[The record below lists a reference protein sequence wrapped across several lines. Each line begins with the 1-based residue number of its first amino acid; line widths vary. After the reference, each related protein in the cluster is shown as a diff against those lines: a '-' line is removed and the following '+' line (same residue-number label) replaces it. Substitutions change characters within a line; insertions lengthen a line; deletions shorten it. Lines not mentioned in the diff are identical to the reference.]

1 MESISTTGST
11 VKPTKQKY
19 SKIWE
24 ADEKT
29 QNFLDRLSVG
39 GVDRFFQI
47 FMPDAKK
54 HSEWRPAGSKIVLPI
69 YVTEAEALFF
79 CVNPS
84 SMRVTEEDR
93 EEYPGKKDDWIAQR
107 VAPKNRTVA
116 ASNAV
121 IAEFD
126 GKDETAPTEEDI
138 QAIYDGM
145 RADPGNAK
153 VLDRVL
159 WRQAAGAVKKRIFL
173 TDPAKYKALARARID
188 ALDLPPSVIVDSG
201 GGYHCY
207 WLLRETFRITC
218 EGDLDRLK
226 SIYARWV
233 ARVGADP
240 DSKDIRRLLRVPG
253 VYNRKKAYAPDFPLV
268 HFVKYDL
275 TLSYTLDQIESLLPP
290 AEVRQA
296 PARGALLRSTGTAGD
311 LEKPLDVYNRE
322 NLIGDVLE
330 AAGYTWYKRDR
341 MSRPGDED
349 SGGVVIDRAANRSQ
363 HWSSADPLCSEY
375 WRRPSHVYIEYEHEG
390 QITEAVKT
398 LGAAQRK
405 AAKEASA
412 TRGAMPARG
421 RKLQSDI
428 AAMVP
433 DRVLVV
439 DAPAWLMDDGA
450 AGIVPDV
457 TPADMSDYAPFFD
470 EYAAPVGD
478 GLDVLLAEL
487 GAVADDKFAVM
498 RWALA
503 NAARCARLG
512 AAEMALLRL
521 ELQARKVAKVFID
534 GDFEE
539 AQRAAVAAVDAAADI
554 VASPPAPS
562 GEGSG
567 VTWATYSKTIES
579 LGYDVRMNDLDDT
592 VEVNGRKLA
601 DGQEAELLMRMH
613 DLGFKKAAWVQRS
626 VLATAHSKRYN
637 PIKEYLNGLVWD
649 GFDWLAEF
657 ERYVWDK
664 HPKIVYA
671 DGSIRPV
678 FGAWL
683 KRWGI
688 GAVGKVLKTGKLRGQ
703 NPMLVLS
710 GGQNAGKSTLA
721 RVLNPFP
728 DEYHCEETID
738 PDLNEH
744 KRFLC
749 TKFLWEVAEL
759 GATTRKA
766 DREGLKNFLTKQDE
780 NFRVPYAH
788 HPVTKPTT
796 ASFIGTLNPEAG
808 FLNDPTGHRR
818 FLVVDIARIDFSYID
833 KINIPQLWAQLVHLY
848 KSGEPAALSPEEKA
862 VADNIRGDHEME
874 DPFLGFVLKYY
885 TVDVNQTGW
894 VESVTEIVDQLLING
909 VHHANVTNI
918 GVSLKR
924 LGLESKRAT
933 VNKAKQT
940 VYFGLKRNDVG
951 DLKRR

>member
-1 MESISTTGST
+1 MESIATTGST
-11 VKPTKQKY
+11 VKTTKQKY
-19 SKIWE
+19 SRIWE
-24 ADEKT
+24 ADERT
-29 QNFLDRLSVG
+29 QNFLDRLSMG
-39 GVDRFFQI
+39 GADRYFQA
-47 FMPDAKK
+47 FMLNGKK
-54 HSEWRPAGSKIVLPI
+54 RSEWRPAGSKIVLPI

-93 EEYPGKKDDWIAQR
+93 EEYPGKKDEWIAQH
-107 VAPKNRTVA
+107 VAPKNRTIA

-126 GKDETAPTEEDI
+126 GKDETAPTDDDI
-138 QAIYDGM
+138 LAIYQPM

-173 TDPAKYKALARARID
+173 TDPAKYKAMARARID

-218 EGDLDRLK
+218 EADLDRLK

-240 DSKDIRRLLRVPG
+240 DSKDVRRLLRVPG
-253 VYNRKKAYAPDFPLV
+253 VLNRKPGYAPNYPLV
-268 HFVKYDL
+268 HFVKYNL
-275 TLSYTLDQIESLLPP
+275 TLSYTLEEIENLLPP

-296 PARGALLRSTGTAGD
+296 PARGVLLRSTGTAQAE
-311 LEKPLDVYNRE
+311 EKPLDVHNRE
-322 NLIGDVLE
+322 WFIGDALE
-330 AAGYTWYKRDR
+330 AVGYTWFKRDR
-341 MSRPGDED
+341 MSRPGDEH
-349 SGGVVIDRAANRSQ
+349 SGGVIIDRKTNRSQ

-375 WRRPSHVYIEYEHEG
+375 WRRPSHVLIEYEYKG
-390 QITEAVKT
+390 NVADAVRA

-405 AAKEASA
+405 AAKEA
-412 TRGAMPARG
+412 RGN
-421 RKLQSDI
+421 KLQEKI

-433 DRVLVV
+433 DRILPIDPPSWLLDAGTTDPGDYADDFDPGFVAAVAPVV
-439 DAPAWLMDDGA
+439 DEA
-450 AGIVPDV
+450 
-457 TPADMSDYAPFFD
+457 
-470 EYAAPVGD
+470 D
-478 GLDVLLAEL
+478 GLPALLAEL
-487 GAVADDKFAVM
+487 GEVADDKFAVM

-503 NAARCARLG
+503 NAARFARLG
-512 AAEMALLRL
+512 AADGAVLRL

-534 GDFEE
+534 GDLEE
-539 AQRAAVAAVDAAADI
+539 AMQAAIAAVDAAADI

-562 GEGSG
+562 GDGSG
-567 VTWATYSKTIES
+567 VTWATYTKAIES

-592 VEVNGRKLA
+592 VEINGQKMA

-613 DLGFKKAAWVQRS
+613 DLGFKKSAWVQRS
-626 VLATAHSKRYN
+626 MIATAHSKRYN
-637 PIKEYLNGLVWD
+637 PIRDYLNGLVWD

-671 DGSIRPV
+671 DGAVRPV
-678 FGAWL
+678 FGVWL

-738 PDLNEH
+738 PDDDEH
-744 KRFLC
+744 KRFLA

-766 DREGLKNFLTKQDE
+766 DREGLKNFLTKQDV

-788 HPVTKPTT
+788 HPVTKPAT

-818 FLVVDIARIDFSYID
+818 FLPVDIVRIDFAYIE

-848 KSGEPAALSPEEKA
+848 KSGEPAVLSPEEKI
-862 VADNIRGDHEME
+862 VADNIRGEHEMD
-874 DPFLGFVLKYY
+874 DPYLGHVIKYY
-885 TVDVNQTGW
+885 EIDRTRQDW
-894 VESVTEIVDQLLING
+894 AESATEISSQLVLNG
-909 VHHANVTNI
+909 VVHANVTNI

-924 LGLESKRAT
+924 LGLESKRPT
-933 VNKAKQT
+933 IKGVKQT
-940 VYFGLKRNDVG
+940 MYYGIRRNDFG
-951 DLKRR
+951 DKRLK